1 MTGKKINIL
10 LMIILVCLNNFTVD
24 IYGSNKAK
32 GDEPEEKIE
41 DIYNE
46 KYYLMTD
53 RTMYAVGERIL
64 FKVFN
69 ISPDPIKSTHWSK
82 VMYIELTKNDGSA
95 VQKGKYTLDIS
106 GCSGYMEIP
115 SRISSGYYYL
125 RAYTKWMRNF
135 SVSDFAFCCIKI
147 INPFSPEIEERR
159 HAENGSASYAESF
172 IDLTL
177 RENSIDC
184 HTGKDT
190 YRSREK
196 VILSVE
202 FRDYDPYSRGE
213 FCISVIKTGAMD
225 TMNYGILY
233 LNQQVENK
241 TRSINYIPDMRGV
254 SVSGRVIE
262 KEGGSP
268 VNNASVQLSVLGD
281 EFDLLEYNT
290 GADGKY
296 IFSLSPLQGEKDIY
310 IVARAGNIN
319 PEILIDN
326 DFNTDAF
333 YIDGEEFRLT
343 KSEIDIAEE
352 IMLNMQIE
360 KIYRSDK
367 IRDSL
372 YAHEDSVKTTF
383 YGNPST
389 ILYID
394 EYIELPTIEEVL
406 FELVPEVIVRKRKD
420 NIFINV
426 TDNEIYHPDL
436 AIFEPLVLLDH
447 IPVHNLENLLKLS
460 PSKISRIEV
469 VNEIFIKGANRYGG
483 IISIFSRRG
492 DIAGIDLPENSM
504 FFDYKTFT
512 EQDKRFTPNY
522 GESKGKLNIPDY
534 RSCLYWN
541 PELMPGDN
549 MKAELEFYTSD
560 RKGQYMVLIRG
571 VSEDRKIIKGKCYF
585 NVE

>member
-1 MTGKKINIL
+1 MTGRKKKIFLI
-10 LMIILVCLNNFTVD
+10 IILVCLNNLTVH
-24 IYGSNKAK
+24 IYGTNKAK
-32 GDEPEEKIE
+32 GDEPLEKIE
-41 DIYNE
+41 NIYNE

-53 RTMYAVGERIL
+53 RTIYAVGEKIL

-69 ISPDPIKSTHWSK
+69 LSPPSIKSIHWSK
-82 VMYIELTKNDGSA
+82 VLYLELTKNDGSA

-135 SVSDFAFCCIKI
+135 PVSDFAFCRVKI
-147 INPFSPEIEERR
+147 INPFSPEIEEKR
-159 HAENGSASYAESF
+159 HAENGSASYSESF
-172 IDLTL
+172 IDETF
-177 RENSIDC
+177 RENRIDC
-184 HTGKDT
+184 HTDKDI

-213 FCISVIKTGAMD
+213 FCISVIKIGAMD
-225 TMNYGILY
+225 TMNYGILSFN
-233 LNQQVENK
+233 LQAENK
-241 TRSINYIPDMRGV
+241 KRSINYIPDMRGV
-254 SVSGRVIE
+254 SVSGRVID
-262 KEGGSP
+262 KESNNP
-268 VNNASVQLSVLGD
+268 VDNALVQLSLLGNN
-281 EFDLLEYNT
+281 FDFLEYNT

-296 IFSLSPLQGEKDIY
+296 IFSLSPLQGEKDMY
-310 IVARAGNIN
+310 IVARAGNTN

-326 DFNTDAF
+326 DFNTDVF
-333 YIDGEEFRLT
+333 YFNGEEFRLT
-343 KSEIDIAEE
+343 KAERDIAEE
-352 IMLNMQIE
+352 IILNMQIE
-360 KIYRSDK
+360 KVYRSDK

-372 YAHEDSVKTTF
+372 YAREDSVKTTF

-394 EYIELPTIEEVL
+394 EYIELPTVEEVL
-406 FELVPEVIVRKRKD
+406 FELVPEVIARKRKD

-426 TDNEIYHPDL
+426 TDNITYHPDL

-447 IPVHNLENLLKLS
+447 IPVQNLENLLKLS

-469 VNEIFIKGANRYGG
+469 VNEIFYKGTRRYGG

-512 EQDKRFTPNY
+512 EQVKDFTPNY
-522 GESKGKLNIPDY
+522 DQSKGELNIPDY
-534 RSCLYWN
+534 RNCLYWN
-541 PELMPGDN
+541 PEVTPGNN
-549 MKAELEFYTSD
+549 MKASLEFYTSD

-571 VSEDRKIIKGKCYF
+571 ISEDRKIIEGKCLF
-585 NVE
+585 RVE